1 MIEISGYRRFFR
13 AVTQQDRKIP
23 SELTHLKEGSHIQ
36 IMASIEILRT
46 WWPLNALR
54 ALDWKLKS

>member
-23 SELTHLKEGSHIQ
+23 SELTHLKEDSHIQ
-36 IMASIEILRT
+36 IMS
-46 WWPLNALR
+46 P
-54 ALDWKLKS
+54 LKS